1 MRQYVIRIS
10 LAIVATIVFT
20 TEALS
25 WSKVAL
31 HDNFEGTW
39 KNHYAECLP
48 YSDTNVWHLI
58 LDLSDMASGK
68 YMFKVL
74 GEDNQYFGI
83 NGNHSI
89 TPSSSGYVEFDT
101 AKDDGNKDIGFNH
114 DASKFSCYSIT
125 ITWWDNNHW
134 RLKVVGISINGNG
147 ETGTNEDGYYIYG
160 SLYDRY
166 NVTTTSKL
174 HYKLQPYGDSGNQY
188 YFDLISDTKN
198 MAGIHDY
205 SLNRDL
211 NQEDVDNSA
220 SIYFIDMNSKFGLA
234 WVHGGSISKY
244 GGSGYELHDGDSGAE
259 TERNLAGNTLWSTIN
274 NGGMYRLIVTVD
286 DNGTPVSWHYE
297 SQPNTIVAYK
307 ADAASNWTVDNFI
320 YCTRTAPNATDY
332 DYHGYNHRFSGVTQF
347 TQNENFAFIIGNR
360 WFTKGNTTATYTKN
374 TSFGNNTQLT
384 FEHATGGYVVMYD
397 PLEDIYHLAGPDGEI
412 TSPITMWMAGSA
424 LNETSDGFSTWSTAN
439 STELTFDPTG
449 RCWTGTVTLDQG
461 RDFRF
466 LVNNDKAK
474 NMGEDNTGGDTQLF
488 NHVQYESSAS
498 SGTNIDFTLDSW
510 SYTVCFYMEAGVGH
524 DFTDQAIYWYTLK
537 PIKAIDLRDYAD
549 VLYVKSDGTEEI
561 RNVTGRGNYK
571 YFCTWSDQVAWKQ
584 PSHIHVFALT
594 GYTPATKNADNS
606 VTPAS
611 VVLTELNLGYIPAN
625 VGLVLAVEDPG
636 AHDIVL
642 SRQKSKTSFNVLRA
656 IVEKHSNPNA
666 TYSGSS
672 PYFMTCQTPT
682 ELPKFEMK
690 NGVEYANYLFGFYRS
705 TKAGI
710 ANAADNDF
718 ALGFWI
724 SNGSGLTYA
733 KSAYLSIPRTEAEL
747 MGVGYTYSMAT
758 SSAKP
763 CFLINFDEEEQGVAT
778 RVENAVDN
786 SSETW
791 YTLQGVRVE
800 KPGMPGIYLK
810 GGKKII
816 VR

>member
-1 MRQYVIRIS
+1 MAVLAVVLFGLQASAWTKVVIKGNFIDDWQ
-10 LAIVATIVFT
+10 
-20 TEALS
+20 TEF
-25 WSKVAL
+25 K
-31 HDNFEGTW
+31 
-39 KNHYAECLP
+39 AECVP
-48 YSDTNVWHLI
+48 NSDTNVWYLT
-58 LDLSDMASGK
+58 LDLTDVPSGN
-68 YMFKVL
+68 YEFKVL
-74 GEDNQYFGI
+74 AEDNQWTGG
-83 NGNHSI
+83 NGGSVDPGASA
-89 TPSSSGYVEFDT
+89 TGEVVYDT
-101 AKDDGNKDIGFNH
+101 ANNTQGDNITFVH
-114 DASKFSCYSIT
+114 DANKFSCYYFK
-125 ITWWDNNHW
+125 ITWWDNSHW
-134 RLKVVGISINGNG
+134 HLEVK
-147 ETGTNEDGYYIYG
+147 GY
-160 SLYDRY
+160 S
-166 NVTTTSKL
+166 
-174 HYKLQPYGDSGNQY
+174 
-188 YFDLISDTKN
+188 
-198 MAGIHDY
+198 
-205 SLNRDL
+205 
-211 NQEDVDNSA
+211 
-220 SIYFIDMNSKFGLA
+220 
-234 WVHGGSISKY
+234 
-244 GGSGYELHDGDSGAE
+244 
-259 TERNLAGNTLWSTIN
+259 
-274 NGGMYRLIVTVD
+274 
-286 DNGTPVSWHYE
+286 
-297 SQPNTIVAYK
+297 
-307 ADAASNWTVDNFI
+307 
-320 YCTRTAPNATDY
+320 
-332 DYHGYNHRFSGVTQF
+332 
-347 TQNENFAFIIGNR
+347 
-360 WFTKGNTTATYTKN
+360 
-374 TSFGNNTQLT
+374 
-384 FEHATGGYVVMYD
+384 
-397 PLEDIYHLAGPDGEI
+397 
-412 TSPITMWMAGSA
+412 
-424 LNETSDGFSTWSTAN
+424 
-439 STELTFDPTG
+439 
-449 RCWTGTVTLDQG
+449 
-461 RDFRF
+461 
-466 LVNNDKAK
+466 
-474 NMGEDNTGGDTQLF
+474 
-488 NHVQYESSAS
+488 
-498 SGTNIDFTLDSW
+498 
-510 SYTVCFYMEAGVGH
+510 
-524 DFTDQAIYWYTLK
+524 
-537 PIKAIDLRDYAD
+537 AIDLRDYAD

-625 VGLVLAVEDPG
+625 VGLILAVEDPG

-656 IVEKHSNPNA
+656 IVEKHSDPNA

-791 YTLQGVRVE
+791 YTLQGVKVE
-800 KPGMPGIYLK
+800 KPAMPGIYMK